1 MPLLPLII
9 ISSPEHE
16 VLMVRRYDR
25 SLSVVYHPLN
35 DNSSYIPGSIS
46 ITGML
51 PG

>member
-25 SLSVVYHPLN
+25 SLSVVYRAATT
-35 DNSSYIPGSIS
+35 IS
-46 ITGML
+46 FK
-51 PG
+51 